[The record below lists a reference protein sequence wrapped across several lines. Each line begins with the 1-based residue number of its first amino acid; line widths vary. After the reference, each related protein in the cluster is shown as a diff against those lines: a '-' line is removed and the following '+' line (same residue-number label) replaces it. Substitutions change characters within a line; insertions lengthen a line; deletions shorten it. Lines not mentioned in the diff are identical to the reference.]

1 MIYSLPVFSLL
12 LLPWLVVTMLELV
25 VVGLPALI
33 FCGLLSLYLYFK
45 VKIIFFLNVSP
56 QKPIVQK

>member
-1 MIYSLPVFSLL
+1 ML

-45 VKIIFFLNVSP
+45 VKSQNTEVTVLCSRKF
-56 QKPIVQK
+56 